1 MSGYNIDN
9 LGSVATALFRNWG
22 QDTDAIAERVGHPEA
37 VVEREMHNHMKR
49 GKAHAKGSDRPM
61 QGAARGHGPGH

>member
-1 MSGYNIDN
+1 VSGYNLDT

-22 QDTDAIAERVGHPEA
+22 QDTVAIAERVGHPEA

-49 GKAHAKGSDRPM
+49 GKGYENGSRSAS
-61 QGAARGHGPGH
+61 Q

>member
-1 MSGYNIDN
+1 VSGYNIDN

-22 QDTDAIAERVGHPEA
+22 QDTVAIAERVGHPEA

-61 QGAARGHGPGH
+61 QESPGGYGSGH